1 MEGPSP
7 MNNIVVLLV
16 EQTWKLGQTGVL
28 ISGIKFDGVGVYY
41 DE

>member
-1 MEGPSP
+1 MEGPP
-7 MNNIVVLLV
+7 TMICNVVLVV